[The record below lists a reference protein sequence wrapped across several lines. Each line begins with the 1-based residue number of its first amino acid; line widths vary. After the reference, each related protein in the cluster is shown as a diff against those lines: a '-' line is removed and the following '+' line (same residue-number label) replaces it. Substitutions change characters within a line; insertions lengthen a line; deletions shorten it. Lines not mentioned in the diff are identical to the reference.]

1 MAAVK
6 SKQLSWQSQLG
17 ERWEEHSRP
26 GIALSPCSLCI
37 KRADHSGDL
46 RCPWVFETDAT
57 SEYAVGQRL
66 ADVHAPFLG
75 SLHRAPKSRILHFKA
90 SAKKPGTFWVCSWLS
105 LEREGNSELFG
116 EGYVVMDK
124 AISSASEACRPWARA
139 IFNDELTG
147 ASSSCNTPDLI
158 AEPKGPFTQAA
169 FSIS

>member
-1 MAAVK
+1 MR
-6 SKQLSWQSQLG
+6 SKGQSWQSQLG
-17 ERWEEHSRP
+17 EEWEEHSRP
-26 GIALSPCSLCI
+26 GLAQSPCSLCI

-46 RCPWVFETDAT
+46 GCLWVFETDPA
-57 SEYAVGQRL
+57 SECAVGQRL
-66 ADVHAPFLG
+66 ANVHVPSLG
-75 SLHRAPKSRILHFKA
+75 NLYRAPKSHILYFKA
-90 SAKKPGTFWVCSWLS
+90 SIKKPDTFWACSWLS

-124 AISSASEACRPWARA
+124 AISSASEACGPWARA

-158 AEPKGPFTQAA
+158 TEPNGSFTQVA